1 MSACEYGPEG
11 QCGRKSC
18 RQVDGRGICHSHRRA
33 WLAGKPLDQPVRG
46 YQRYEEGPDGKV
58 VPVEAP
64 APSPRR
70 RKPQFEAEVRLLR
83 ELGLR

>member
-18 RQVDGRGICHSHRRA
+18 RRVDGRGICHSHRRA
-33 WLAGKPLDQPVRG
+33 WIAGKSLDKPVRG
-46 YQRYEEGPDGKV
+46 YQRYETGSDGEV
-58 VPVEAP
+58 RACV

-70 RKPQFEAEVRLLR
+70 RKPPFEAEVKLLR